1 MGPVGVKWAE
11 QWAEPGSSAGTPAGI
26 RVFQRMSAAN
36 RRSSIFLVKG
46 RLVEGEG
53 GCAER

>member
-1 MGPVGVKWAE
+1 VGPVGVKWAE
-11 QWAEPGSSAGTPAGI
+11 QWAEPGSSADTPAGI

-36 RRSSIFLVKG
+36 RRSSIFLVTG

-53 GCAER
+53 GCAEQ